1 MKTTITTLLTAICVS
16 GLLLSAAAQPDNNA
30 AATTDRSTGTT
41 AGADANTAATPDA
54 TAAPPDAAQ
63 AQPAQDQGAMNGQ
76 DATAAQTETAPA
88 ENRPI
93 TSAVIVPRGNAPE
106 AIASAFAP
114 PAHAIG
120 TNQNDLNMNF
130 NNAPLDMVL
139 NYLSDAAGY
148 IVVQQTRVN
157 GYVTIRGSHI
167 TKDVAVDLLNGELNR
182 NNYAAIREDN
192 NVLTIVNKSDAKM
205 SRIPVKMGNN
215 PTNIPNTD
223 EIATWIIPIRFVEAR
238 QLVSDLSL
246 FVSPQATVVAN
257 EAGNSIVVTDT
268 QANIRHLVQIIQLVD
283 GSAESETEIK
293 VFVLKHASP
302 VDVANELSSIFPSS
316 GGSGSQ
322 SPFTFGGGGRGGGG
336 RGGGGGGR
344 GGGGGFGGGPGGGGF
359 GGGAN
364 PFAALLGGGGNNPTQ
379 QRIQKATQVSA
390 VADSRIS
397 AVIVTAPKDLMN
409 EIAGIM
415 EEIDVASTR
424 DQDTYVRQVDN
435 ADPQQLA
442 QVLQNMFGSSSTSRG
457 GTSSSSQ
464 NSALQQ
470 RTQNGV
476 TTMGTTTTS
485 SSMGGSTSSGGRGGG
500 GGASG
505 F

>member
-30 AATTDRSTGTT
+30 AATTDRSTQSATR
-41 AGADANTAATPDA
+41 ADAG
-54 TAAPPDAAQ
+54 AAPPDAAQ

-93 TSAVIVPRGNAPE
+93 TSTVIVPRGNAPE

-120 TNQNDLNMNF
+120 TNQNDLDMNF
-130 NNAPLDMVL
+130 NNARLDMVL
-139 NYLSDAAGY
+139 NYLSDAAGF
-148 IVVQQTRVN
+148 IVVQEVPVN
-157 GYVTIRGSHI
+157 GYVTIKGSHI
-167 TKDVAVDLLNGELNR
+167 TKDQAVDLLNSTLNR
-182 NNYAAIREDN
+182 NNYAAIQDA

-246 FVSPQATVVAN
+246 FVSPQATLVAN
-257 EAGNSIVVTDT
+257 EAGNSIVITDT

-316 GGSGSQ
+316 SGSGSQ
-322 SPFTFGGGGRGGGG
+322 SPFAFAGGGGGRGAGAAGSAAAAPGAPAVPANPMAPADWNPRFVNG
-336 RGGGGGGR
+336 RTVRAFEFVQGQRRRYMLISKWAEYMKDLDMFIGAPTADVGANSQTGHPCVVVQYKFDVPAQGGGGGGR
-344 GGGGGFGGGPGGGGF
+344 GGAPPQPPLDLKPQPIC
-359 GGGAN
+359 ATII
-364 PFAALLGGGGNNPTQ
+364 GNLYNDDKILSVAHQ
-379 QRIQKATQVSA
+379 YQVNTDIHLKHPS
-390 VADSRIS
+390 
-397 AVIVTAPKDLMN
+397 L
-409 EIAGIM
+409 
-415 EEIDVASTR
+415 
-424 DQDTYVRQVDN
+424 
-435 ADPQQLA
+435 
-442 QVLQNMFGSSSTSRG
+442 
-457 GTSSSSQ
+457 
-464 NSALQQ
+464 
-470 RTQNGV
+470 
-476 TTMGTTTTS
+476 
-485 SSMGGSTSSGGRGGG
+485 
-500 GGASG
+500 
-505 F
+505 

>member
-1 MKTTITTLLTAICVS
+1 
-16 GLLLSAAAQPDNNA
+16 
-30 AATTDRSTGTT
+30 
-41 AGADANTAATPDA
+41 
-54 TAAPPDAAQ
+54 
-63 AQPAQDQGAMNGQ
+63 
-76 DATAAQTETAPA
+76 
-88 ENRPI
+88 
-93 TSAVIVPRGNAPE
+93 
-106 AIASAFAP
+106 
-114 PAHAIG
+114 
-120 TNQNDLNMNF
+120 LN
-130 NNAPLDMVL
+130 
-139 NYLSDAAGY
+139 S
-148 IVVQQTRVN
+148 
-157 GYVTIRGSHI
+157 
-167 TKDVAVDLLNGELNR
+167 ELNR
-182 NNYAAIREDN
+182 NNYAAIRDD

-238 QLVSDLSL
+238 KLVSDLSL

-293 VFVLKHASP
+293 VFPLKHASP

-322 SPFTFGGGGRGGGG
+322 SPFAFAGGGRGGGG

-344 GGGGGFGGGPGGGGF
+344 GGGFGGGP

-364 PFAALLGGGGNNPTQ
+364 PFAALFGGGGGNNATQ
-379 QRIQKATQVSA
+379 QRIQKATQVTA
-390 VADSRIS
+390 VADSRIQ

-415 EEIDVASTR
+415 DEIDVASDR
-424 DQDTYVRQVDN
+424 DQNTYVVELKN
-435 ADPQQLA
+435 GDPQQIALE
-442 QVLQNMFGSSSTSRG
+442 LQNQFGGNSSRTSTS
-457 GTSSSSQ
+457 SQQ
-464 NSALQQ
+464 NSALATRAQQ
-470 RTQNGV
+470 AA
-476 TTMGTTTTS
+476 TTMSQTS
-485 SSMGGSTSSGGRGGG
+485 TGGGLNSSGGGGGGRGGG
-500 GGASG
+500 GAGG

>member
-30 AATTDRSTGTT
+30 AATTDRSTQSAT
-41 AGADANTAATPDA
+41 GADAAATPDA
-54 TAAPPDAAQ
+54 GAPPPDAAQ

-93 TSAVIVPRGNAPE
+93 TSTVIVPRGNAPE

-120 TNQNDLNMNF
+120 TNQNDLDMNF
-130 NNAPLDMVL
+130 NNARLDMVL
-139 NYLSDAAGY
+139 NYLSDAAGF
-148 IVVQQTRVN
+148 IVVQEVPVN
-157 GYVTIRGSHI
+157 GYVTIKGSHI
-167 TKDVAVDLLNGELNR
+167 TKDQAVDLLNSTLNR
-182 NNYAAIREDN
+182 NNYAAIQDA

-246 FVSPQATVVAN
+246 FVSPQATLVAN
-257 EAGNSIVVTDT
+257 EAGNSIVITDT

-293 VFVLKHASP
+293 VFPLKHASP

-316 GGSGSQ
+316 NGSGSQ
-322 SPFTFGGGGRGGGG
+322 SPFAFAGGGRGGGG

-344 GGGGGFGGGPGGGGF
+344 GGGGGFGGG

-364 PFAALLGGGGNNPTQ
+364 PFAALFGGGGGNNATQ
-379 QRIQKATQVSA
+379 QRIQKATQVTA
-390 VADSRIS
+390 VADSRIQ

-415 EEIDVASTR
+415 DEIDVASDR
-424 DQDTYVRQVDN
+424 DQNVATIELQN
-435 ADPQQLA
+435 ADPQQVA
-442 QVLQNMFGSSSTSRG
+442 QVLQSMFQGNNTSRS
-457 GTSSSSQ
+457 GTSSQQ
-464 NSALQQ
+464 NSPLTTRA
-470 RTQNGV
+470 TQTS
-476 TTMGTTTTS
+476 TTMSQTTTS
-485 SSMGGSTSSGGRGGG
+485 SGIGGGTTGGGRGGG
-500 GGASG
+500 GGGGAGG